1 MTRAGRAAAG
11 GSTVAGTVLTGA
23 VGAAA
28 ARAAYRALRQYPPA
42 GQQTWTRT
50 NHRGELVTL
59 LEGPAVAVGAI
70 TAEVIG
76 AAVAARLSGR
86 PGATATAESQLQISS
101 ERTFGSHASLAM
113 AVAGGGALGFGVL
126 DDLAG
131 SGKRRGLRGHLGALA
146 HGEVTTG
153 SVKLAGLAATG
164 LAGGLLLGG
173 RRSDVLVN
181 AGLIAGGA
189 NLLNLFDLRPGR
201 AAKVAAL
208 SAGLIAAGGAAR
220 GSDRSAGL
228 AAVAAPLG
236 AGLALLPEDLAER
249 AMLGDAGANALGA
262 MLGAGAAASLPRSA
276 RAGLLAGIVALTVAS
291 EKVSFTKVIERT
303 PTLRRL
309 DLLGRRP
316 APPTAPVATA
326 TDPAAAP
333 AGAGD
338 DADAARAIRLQGR
351 PAGRHRRVGSGEDR
365 VRSINWLF
373 GFFFRVLARQKP

>member
-1 MTRAGRAAAG
+1 MSRAGRAAAG
-11 GSTVAGTVLTGA
+11 PTVAGTVATGA
-23 VGAAA
+23 AGAVA
-28 ARAAYRALRQYPPA
+28 ARAAYRTLRQHPPA
-42 GQQTWTRT
+42 EKTWTRT

-70 TAEVIG
+70 TAEVIA

-86 PGATATAESQLQISS
+86 ESQHQGFS
-101 ERTFGSHASLAM
+101 ERSVGSHASLAM
-113 AVAGGGALGFGVL
+113 TVAGGGALGFGVL

-131 SGKRRGLRGHLGALA
+131 SGKRRGLKGHLGALA

-153 SVKLAGLAATG
+153 TVKLAGLAATG

-173 RRSDVLVN
+173 KRADVLIN

-201 AAKVAAL
+201 AVKVATL
-208 SAGLIAAGGAAR
+208 SAGLIAAGGA
-220 GSDRSAGL
+220 GGPDRSAGL

-262 MLGAGAAASLPRSA
+262 MLGAAAAGSLPRSA

-303 PTLRRL
+303 PALRRL
-309 DLLGRRP
+309 DMLGRLARAADRAGRDRGRLHRACRRGRSPGRGAGHP
-316 APPTAPVATA
+316 AVGSPRWT
-326 TDPAAAP
+326 AP
-333 AGAGD
+333 AGR
-338 DADAARAIRLQGR
+338 ARRRQG
-351 PAGRHRRVGSGEDR
+351 PFDQLA
-365 VRSINWLF
+365 
-373 GFFFRVLARQKP
+373 FRIFL

>member
-1 MTRAGRAAAG
+1 VSRAGRAAAG
-11 GSTVAGTVLTGA
+11 GTTVAGTVVTGA
-23 VGAAA
+23 ASAAA
-28 ARAAYRALRQYPPA
+28 ARAAYRTLRQHPPA
-42 GQQTWTRT
+42 GEQTWTRT

-70 TAEVIG
+70 AAEVVG
-76 AAVAARLSGR
+76 AAVAARLPGR
-86 PGATATAESQLQISS
+86 PGQDQLQFSP
-101 ERTFGSHASLAM
+101 ERTVGSHATLAM
-113 AVAGGGALGFGVL
+113 ALAGGGAFGFGVL

-131 SGKRRGLRGHLGALA
+131 SGRRRGLKGHLGALA
-146 HGEVTTG
+146 RGEVTTG

-164 LAGGLLLGG
+164 LAGGLLIGG

-201 AAKVAAL
+201 AVKVATL
-208 SAGLIAAGGAAR
+208 SAGLIAAGGA
-220 GSDRSAGL
+220 GGPDRSAGL

-262 MLGAGAAASLPRSA
+262 MLGAAAAASLPRSA

-303 PTLRRL
+303 PALRKL
-309 DLLGRRP
+309 DMLGRRP
-316 APPTAPVATA
+316 APPTAPAPSTGAVPAVED
-326 TDPAAAP
+326 DPP
-333 AGAGD
+333 GAGQV
-338 DADAARAIRLQGR
+338 IRLQGR
-351 PAGRHRRVGSGEDR
+351 RGGRHRRVGTGEDR

-373 GFFFRVLARQKP
+373 GFFFRALARQEQ

>member
-1 MTRAGRAAAG
+1 VSRARRAAA
-11 GSTVAGTVLTGA
+11 SPAVAGSAAIGA

-28 ARAAYRALRQYPPA
+28 ARAAYRALRQHPPA
-42 GQQTWTRT
+42 GEKTWTRT

-86 PGATATAESQLQISS
+86 AGVAATAESQRQSFS
-101 ERTFGSHASLAM
+101 ERTVGSHASLAM

-131 SGKRRGLRGHLGALA
+131 SGKRRGLAGHLGALA

-201 AAKVAAL
+201 AVKVAAL
-208 SAGLIAAGGAAR
+208 SAGLIAVGGAAR
-220 GSDRSAGL
+220 GPDRSAGL

-262 MLGAGAAASLPRSA
+262 MLGAAAAGSLPRSA

-291 EKVSFTKVIERT
+291 EKVSFTKVIEAV
-303 PTLRRL
+303 PALRRL
-309 DLLGRRP
+309 DMLGRRP
-316 APPTAPVATA
+316 APLTEPVATA
-326 TDPAAAP
+326 TDSAAAP
-333 AGAGD
+333 AAAGD
-338 DADAARAIRLQGR
+338 DADAARAIRVQGR

>member
-1 MTRAGRAAAG
+1 MSHAGRAAAG
-11 GSTVAGTVLTGA
+11 PTVTGTVATGA
-23 VGAAA
+23 AGAAA
-28 ARAAYRALRQYPPA
+28 ARVAYRTLRQRPPA
-42 GQQTWTRT
+42 GEKTWTRT

-70 TAEVIG
+70 AAELIA

-86 PGATATAESQLQISS
+86 SGAAATTMSQLQGSS
-101 ERTFGSHASLAM
+101 ERTVGSHASLAM

-131 SGKRRGLRGHLGALA
+131 SGKRRGLKGHLGALA

-173 RRSDVLVN
+173 KRSDVVIN

-201 AAKVAAL
+201 AVKVAAL
-208 SAGLIAAGGAAR
+208 SAGLIAAGGA
-220 GSDRSAGL
+220 GGPDRSAGL

-262 MLGAGAAASLPRSA
+262 MLGAAAASSLPRPA

-303 PTLRRL
+303 PTLRSI
-309 DLLGRRP
+309 DMLGRRP
-316 APPTAPVATA
+316 APLTAPVTGTA
-326 TDPAAAP
+326 TSTTPAAT
-333 AGAGD
+333 D
-338 DADAARAIRLQGR
+338 DHPDTAQVIRLQGR
-351 PAGRHRRVGSGEDR
+351 RGGRHRRVGSGEAK

-373 GFFFRVLARQKP
+373 GLFFRALARQEQ

>member
-1 MTRAGRAAAG
+1 MSRAGRAAAG
-11 GSTVAGTVLTGA
+11 GATVAGTVVTGA
-23 VGAAA
+23 AGAAA
-28 ARAAYRALRQYPPA
+28 ARAAYRSLRQHPPA
-42 GQQTWTRT
+42 GEETWTRT

-70 TAEVIG
+70 AAEVVG
-76 AAVAARLSGR
+76 AAVAARWPGR
-86 PGATATAESQLQISS
+86 PGEDQHQFSP
-101 ERTFGSHASLAM
+101 ERTVGSHASLAM
-113 AVAGGGALGFGVL
+113 TVAGGGALGFGLL

-131 SGKRRGLRGHLGALA
+131 SGSRRGLKGHLTALA

-173 RRSDVLVN
+173 KRSDVLIN
-181 AGLIAGGA
+181 AALIAGGA

-201 AAKVAAL
+201 AVKVAAL
-208 SAGLIAAGGAAR
+208 SAGLIAAGGA
-220 GSDRSAGL
+220 GGPDRSAGL

-262 MLGAGAAASLPRSA
+262 MLGAAAAGSLPRSA

-303 PTLRRL
+303 PALRRL
-309 DLLGRRP
+309 DMLGRRP
-316 APPTAPVATA
+316 APPTAPAGAAAAASTA
-326 TDPAAAP
+326 PAAE
-333 AGAGD
+333 D
-338 DADAARAIRLQGR
+338 DSADAAQVIRLQGR
-351 PAGRHRRVGSGEDR
+351 RAGRHRRVGSGEDR

-373 GFFFRVLARQKP
+373 GFIFRALARQEP

>member
-1 MTRAGRAAAG
+1 VSRAGRAAAG
-11 GSTVAGTVLTGA
+11 PTVAGSVATGA
-23 VGAAA
+23 AAAAA
-28 ARAAYRALRQYPPA
+28 ARAAYRALRQHPPA
-42 GQQTWTRT
+42 GEKTWTRT

-70 TAEVIG
+70 AAEVI
-76 AAVAARLSGR
+76 AAAATARRSGR
-86 PGATATAESQLQISS
+86 ESQIQGFS
-101 ERTFGSHASLAM
+101 ERSAGSRASLAM

-131 SGKRRGLRGHLGALA
+131 SGKRRGLKGHLGALA

-173 RRSDVLVN
+173 KRTDVLIN

-201 AAKVAAL
+201 AVKVAAL
-208 SAGLIAAGGAAR
+208 SAGLIAAGGA
-220 GSDRSAGL
+220 GGPDRPAGL

-262 MLGAGAAASLPRSA
+262 MLGAAAAGSLPRPA
-276 RAGLLAGIVALTVAS
+276 RAGLLAGIVALTAAS

-303 PTLRRL
+303 PTLRRI
-309 DLLGRRP
+309 DMLGRRP
-316 APPTAPVATA
+316 APLTAPAGGTA
-326 TDPAAAP
+326 ASAAP
-333 AGAGD
+333 AAD
-338 DADAARAIRLQGR
+338 DHPGTAQVIRLQGR
-351 PAGRHRRVGSGEDR
+351 RGGRHRRVGSGEAR

-373 GFFFRVLARQKP
+373 GLFFRALARQEQ

>member
-1 MTRAGRAAAG
+1 VSRAGRAAAG
-11 GSTVAGTVLTGA
+11 PTVAGTVATGA
-23 VGAAA
+23 AGAAA
-28 ARAAYRALRQYPPA
+28 ARAAYRALRQHPPA
-42 GQQTWTRT
+42 GEQTWTRT

-76 AAVAARLSGR
+76 AAVAARLTGR
-86 PGATATAESQLQISS
+86 PGAGAPVEGQRHNFP
-101 ERTFGSHASLAM
+101 ERTLGSHPSLAM

-131 SGKRRGLRGHLGALA
+131 SGKRRGLKGHLGALA

-153 SVKLAGLAATG
+153 TVKLAGLAVTG

-173 RRSDVLVN
+173 RKSDALIN

-201 AAKVAAL
+201 AVKVAAL
-208 SAGLIAAGGAAR
+208 SAGLIAAGGA
-220 GSDRSAGL
+220 GGPDRSAGL

-262 MLGAGAAASLPRSA
+262 MLGAAAAGSLPRPA
-276 RAGLLAGIVALTVAS
+276 RVGLLAGIIALTVAS
-291 EKVSFTKVIERT
+291 EKISFTKVIERT

-309 DLLGRRP
+309 DMLGRRP
-316 APPTAPVATA
+316 PPLTAPVEAAAGT
-326 TDPAAAP
+326 PAAP
-333 AGAGD
+333 AAEGGHP
-338 DADAARAIRLQGR
+338 DAAQVIRLPGR
-351 PAGRHRRVGSGEDR
+351 RGGRHRRVGSGEDR

-373 GFFFRVLARQKP
+373 GFFFRALARQEP

>member
-1 MTRAGRAAAG
+1 VSRAGRAAA
-11 GSTVAGTVLTGA
+11 SPAVAGTVATGA

-28 ARAAYRALRQYPPA
+28 ARAAYRALRRYPPS
-42 GQQTWTRT
+42 GEKTWTRT

-76 AAVAARLSGR
+76 AAVAARRSGR
-86 PGATATAESQLQISS
+86 PGAAATAESQRQGFL
-101 ERTFGSHASLAM
+101 ERPVGSRASLAM

-131 SGKRRGLRGHLGALA
+131 SGKRRGLKGHLGALA

-173 RRSDVLVN
+173 RRSDVIIN

-201 AAKVAAL
+201 AVKVAAL
-208 SAGLIAAGGAAR
+208 SAGLIAAGGA
-220 GSDRSAGL
+220 GGPDRSAGL

-262 MLGAGAAASLPRSA
+262 MLGAAAASSLPRPA

-291 EKVSFTKVIERT
+291 EKVSFTKVIEAV
-303 PTLRRL
+303 PALRRL

-316 APPTAPVATA
+316 TALT
-326 TDPAAAP
+326 AP
-333 AGAGD
+333 AGAVTAAAAGSAAED
-338 DADAARAIRLQGR
+338 DQPDAAQVGRLPGR
-351 PAGRHRRVGSGEDR
+351 RGGRHRRVGSGEDR

-373 GFFFRVLARQKP
+373 GFFFRALVRQEP

>member
-1 MTRAGRAAAG
+1 VVSGAA
-11 GSTVAGTVLTGA
+11 
-23 VGAAA
+23 GAAA
-28 ARAAYRALRQYPPA
+28 ARAAYRALRQHPPA
-42 GQQTWTRT
+42 GEQTWTRT

-86 PGATATAESQLQISS
+86 PGAGVPGESQRHNFP
-101 ERTFGSHASLAM
+101 ERTLGSHPSLAM

-131 SGKRRGLRGHLGALA
+131 SGKRRGLKGHLGALA

-153 SVKLAGLAATG
+153 TVKLAGLAATG

-173 RRSDVLVN
+173 RRSDALIN

-201 AAKVAAL
+201 AVKVAAL
-208 SAGLIAAGGAAR
+208 SAGLIAAGGA
-220 GSDRSAGL
+220 GGPDRSAGL

-262 MLGAGAAASLPRSA
+262 MLGAAAAGSLPRPA
-276 RAGLLAGIVALTVAS
+276 RVGLLAGIVALTVAS
-291 EKVSFTKVIERT
+291 EKISFTKVIEAT

-316 APPTAPVATA
+316 PSLTAPVEAAAGT
-326 TDPAAAP
+326 PAAP
-333 AGAGD
+333 AAESGHPD
-338 DADAARAIRLQGR
+338 VSQVIRLPGGGR
-351 PAGRHRRVGSGEDR
+351 RGGRHRRVGSGEDR

-373 GFFFRVLARQKP
+373 GFFFRALARQEP

>member
-1 MTRAGRAAAG
+1 VSRAGRAAAG
-11 GSTVAGTVLTGA
+11 RAAVACTVVTGA
-23 VGAAA
+23 ASAAA

-50 NHRGELVTL
+50 NHRGELVSL

-86 PGATATAESQLQISS
+86 PGAIATAESQLQISS
-101 ERTFGSHASLAM
+101 ERTVGSHASLAM

-131 SGKRRGLRGHLGALA
+131 SGKRRGLKGHLGALA

-153 SVKLAGLAATG
+153 TVKLAGLAATG
-164 LAGGLLLGG
+164 LAGALLLGG
-173 RRSDVLVN
+173 KRSDVLVN

-201 AAKVAAL
+201 AVKVAAL
-208 SAGLIAAGGAAR
+208 SAGLIAAGGA
-220 GSDRSAGL
+220 GGPDRSAGL

-262 MLGAGAAASLPRSA
+262 MLGAAAAGSLPRPA
-276 RAGLLAGIVALTVAS
+276 RVGLLAGIAALTVAS
-291 EKVSFTKVIERT
+291 EKVSFTKVIEAT

-309 DLLGRRP
+309 DMLGRR
-316 APPTAPVATA
+316 APLTA
-326 TDPAAAP
+326 PAAASTAP
-333 AGAGD
+333 AAEGD
-338 DADAARAIRLQGR
+338 QADAAQVIRLQGR
-351 PAGRHRRVGSGEDR
+351 RGGRHRRVGPGEDR
-365 VRSINWLF
+365 VRSINWIF
-373 GFFFRVLARQKP
+373 GFLFRVLARQEP

>member
-1 MTRAGRAAAG
+1 VSRAGRAAAG
-11 GSTVAGTVLTGA
+11 GTTVAGTVVTGA
-23 VGAAA
+23 ASAAA
-28 ARAAYRALRQYPPA
+28 ARAAYRTLRQHPPA
-42 GQQTWTRT
+42 GEQTWTRT

-70 TAEVIG
+70 AAEVVG
-76 AAVAARLSGR
+76 AAVAARWPGR
-86 PGATATAESQLQISS
+86 PGQDQLQFSP
-101 ERTFGSHASLAM
+101 ERTVGSHASLAM

-131 SGKRRGLRGHLGALA
+131 SGRRRGLKGHLGALA
-146 HGEVTTG
+146 RGEVTTG

-164 LAGGLLLGG
+164 LAGGLLIGG

-201 AAKVAAL
+201 AVKVATL
-208 SAGLIAAGGAAR
+208 SAGLIAAGGA
-220 GSDRSAGL
+220 GGPDRSAGL
-228 AAVAAPLG
+228 ASVAAPLG

-262 MLGAGAAASLPRSA
+262 MLGAAAAASLPRSA
-276 RAGLLAGIVALTVAS
+276 RAGLLAGIVALIVAS

-303 PTLRRL
+303 PALRKL
-309 DLLGRRP
+309 DMLGRRP
-316 APPTAPVATA
+316 APPTAPVPST
-326 TDPAAAP
+326 AAAVP
-333 AGAGD
+333 AVEDDPPDAGQV
-338 DADAARAIRLQGR
+338 IRLQGR
-351 PAGRHRRVGSGEDR
+351 RGGRHRRVGTGEDR

-373 GFFFRVLARQKP
+373 GFFFRALARQEQ